1 MPPPG
6 LRRISAPGP
15 RRSRCGR
22 CPWPGMVIDLAVPAA
37 PSRIPV
43 LGSGVITEVGEPGY
57 TRVLASEA
65 RKNHLPVARS
75 NPMTWAQSCR
85 PARRFTRATGN
96 VVAGASAAAVAG
108 IADKTTGAPEQGSAC
123 EHCGSMMRGMS
134 PLREAVRDSGRQLAN
149 LTPMQTFSGR
159 LLRSPGHR
167 GDHVSGMRD
176 DRSGGAP
183 IGLTKV
189 GELIVFAT
197 VRSALAVTVHA
208 DVSSSSHNARLSAVT
223 CAFVQVRTFL
233 PPNRGFRCF
242 VTGSR
247 FVAVRQFWRIA
258 AVDPDCGLVPVWV
271 WRVVSRPAADRG
283 TFQLLGAGPSALSG
297 QGRWWCSDPCL

>member
-1 MPPPG
+1 
-6 LRRISAPGP
+6 
-15 RRSRCGR
+15 
-22 CPWPGMVIDLAVPAA
+22 MVIDLAVPAA

-43 LGSGVITEVGEPGY
+43 LGSGGITEVGEPGY

-96 VVAGASAAAVAG
+96 VVADASAAAVAG

-197 VRSALAVTVHA
+197 VRSALA
-208 DVSSSSHNARLSAVT
+208 
-223 CAFVQVRTFL
+223 C
-233 PPNRGFRCF
+233 
-242 VTGSR
+242 
-247 FVAVRQFWRIA
+247 
-258 AVDPDCGLVPVWV
+258 
-271 WRVVSRPAADRG
+271 
-283 TFQLLGAGPSALSG
+283 
-297 QGRWWCSDPCL
+297 

>member
-189 GELIVFAT
+189 GELNVFAT

-208 DVSSSSHNARLSAVT
+208 DVSSPNAPVIGGYQRVCARQGLPRPELERRWRLWLIGGLHAVSARP
-223 CAFVQVRTFL
+223 CTF
-233 PPNRGFRCF
+233 R
-242 VTGSR
+242 
-247 FVAVRQFWRIA
+247 
-258 AVDPDCGLVPVWV
+258 
-271 WRVVSRPAADRG
+271 
-283 TFQLLGAGPSALSG
+283 
-297 QGRWWCSDPCL
+297 